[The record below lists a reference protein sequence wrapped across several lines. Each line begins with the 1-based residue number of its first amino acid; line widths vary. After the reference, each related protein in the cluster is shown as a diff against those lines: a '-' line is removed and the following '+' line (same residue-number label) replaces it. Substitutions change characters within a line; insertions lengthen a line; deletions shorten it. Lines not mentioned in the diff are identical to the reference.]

1 MSFTKIFLTC
11 NSFARS
17 QNNKADTKHPQYLS
31 MILVFLCVMTI
42 SRRASR
48 GCKSEKMKCYEKNCT
63 SFESFIVFDSIL
75 KLILDFLIDFLGKPW
90 RSQRGSQKGEQKGG
104 AIALSFALF
113 SIKKVLLLLS
123 IKWNHFWKKG
133 FFHKHHGGKFYVCRK
148 AVFSYNWVLLIY
160 FS

>member
-1 MSFTKIFLTC
+1 MSLTKIILTC
-11 NSFARS
+11 NSFAHS

-42 SRRASR
+42 SRRASG
-48 GCKSEKMKCYEKNCT
+48 GCKSEKNEILWEDLYILWIFYCLW
-63 SFESFIVFDSIL
+63 FDL
-75 KLILDFLIDFLGKPW
+75 KLDSGFLDRFLRETLKEP
-90 RSQRGSQKGEQKGG
+90 KGELKEV
-104 AIALSFALF
+104 ALSFALF

-160 FS
+160 FF

>member
-42 SRRASR
+42 SRRASG

-63 SFESFIVFDSIL
+63 SFESFIVSDSIF

-104 AIALSFALF
+104 ATRGSFQF
-113 SIKKVLLLLS
+113 CFIFNKESPPS
-123 IKWNHFWKKG
+123 FNIKWNRFWKKG
-133 FFHKHHGGKFYVCRK
+133 LFHKHHGGKFYV
-148 AVFSYNWVLLIY
+148 YQ
-160 FS
+160 